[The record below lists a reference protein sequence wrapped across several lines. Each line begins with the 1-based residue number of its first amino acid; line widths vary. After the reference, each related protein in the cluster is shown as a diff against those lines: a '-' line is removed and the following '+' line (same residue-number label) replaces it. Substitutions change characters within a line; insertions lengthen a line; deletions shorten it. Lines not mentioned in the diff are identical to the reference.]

1 MVPLILQHFE
11 RGPKLNDSSNRY
23 QHTCKTCGEKFPK
36 GRIDSLTA
44 HLVKKCPAISLRDRQ
59 RALLELNNL
68 PDVADRTRNAGPLQ
82 PVPNVGLSGA
92 NRNWTALETLAEVS
106 RRMDLSEK
114 RDDKPDSGSP
124 AEDRTFEPLRSDNLE
139 LQEQYTLDN
148 PPMSYESRAQ
158 REKKIRDS
166 VLTFFTASSQK
177 SQPKEANAGSMY
189 LNALSASRATS
200 PNLAMAATAAA
211 AARFIP
217 SMVDPQLLSEDADA
231 QEKLTEARLTRELAD
246 ATMAEM
252 YNSGSVDQ
260 PNNWSMQDSDTQA
273 AQNATQVAQM
283 AQLTQLYTDAHA
295 SEQQSTEIAE
305 TAVSGPVP
313 GPGAYQRLA
322 MNPAMTTEFS
332 AEYGNGQKANKPK
345 VRGRFSDTRRKEV
358 QEVRKRGACIRCR
371 MLKKPCSGETP
382 CNTCKSVDNARL
394 WKTPCV
400 RTRLT
405 DEMEM
410 YSANLYTVLAHHDVS
425 MIKASV
431 NFRSSSNQIE
441 ASHLP
446 ATGIVVEFNCL
457 EAVNVPIEGQID
469 PGLNNNFNSSYRIL
483 DTDNDDITA
492 KLETYIKRM
501 ITVFIDNEP
510 SSFMRTTLR
519 TALNLSIEK
528 QDTLLTRALE
538 FWAMVHIHVDTEVSW
553 SLNEKICSG
562 EQAGQTRTIPP
573 TSESSWSTMVA
584 QLNAAAEKKAGMMC
598 RNILNELERRLLQ
611 HNKASSFEVFLISLL
626 VLNCIEKSTWAF
638 KSWEQDLFKSRWPLD
653 KNPVWFGSQ
662 GDKLTDLLQMLLNTR
677 SVPPKSYAD
686 SYVDGILVVDVKVE
700 GDKRDTRA
708 HDFFN
713 EIQLRRSYV
722 LDKQLNPVFDPANS
736 RCFELRYSSR
746 LLYSGS

>member
-1 MVPLILQHFE
+1 MGRKPNALILQHFE

-82 PVPNVGLSGA
+82 PVPNVELSGT

-114 RDDKPDSGSP
+114 RDDKPGSGSP

-158 REKKIRDS
+158 REKK
-166 VLTFFTASSQK
+166 TGSQK
-177 SQPKEANAGSMY
+177 NQQKEANASSMY

-252 YNSGSVDQ
+252 YNGGSADQ
-260 PNNWSMQDSDTQA
+260 QNNWSMQDSDAQA
-273 AQNATQVAQM
+273 AQNAAQVAQI
-283 AQLTQLYTDAHA
+283 AQLTQMYTDAHA
-295 SEQQSTEIAE
+295 NEQQQAENTEPA
-305 TAVSGPVP
+305 ASGPVP

-322 MNPAMTTEFS
+322 INPTMTTEFS

-410 YSANLYTVLAHHDVS
+410 YSANLHTVLAHHEVS
-425 MIKASV
+425 IAKASV
-431 NFRSSSNQIE
+431 NFRSSSNLIE
-441 ASHLP
+441 ASHFP
-446 ATGIVVEFNCL
+446 ATGIVAEFNCL
-457 EAVNVPIEGQID
+457 EAVNIPMEGQID
-469 PGLNNNFNSSYRIL
+469 PGLNNTFNSAYRML
-483 DTDNDDITA
+483 DTDNEDVTA
-492 KLETYIKRM
+492 KLEAYTKRM
-501 ITVFIDNEP
+501 MTVFIDNEP
-510 SSFMRTTLR
+510 SRFMRTTLT

-528 QDTLLTRALE
+528 QDKLLERALE
-538 FWAMVHIHVDTEVSW
+538 FWAMVHILVDADVSW
-553 SLNEKICSG
+553 NFNEKICSG
-562 EQAGQTRTIPP
+562 EQAGQTQAIPP
-573 TSESSWSTMVA
+573 REPSWNTMVA
-584 QLNAAAEKKAGMMC
+584 QLNAAAEKKAAMMC

-611 HNKASSFEVFLISLL
+611 HNKASSFEVFLISLI
-626 VLNCIEKSTWAF
+626 VLNCIEKSTWLF
-638 KSWEQDLFKSRWPLD
+638 KSWEQDSFKSRWPLD

-686 SYVDGILVVDVKVE
+686 SYVDGVLVVDVKVE
-700 GDKRDTRA
+700 GEKRDTRA